1 MKKNNKQGDERE
13 NIWRQDATLDT
24 DLKLS
29 DETNLVV

>member
-13 NIWRQDATLDT
+13 YLEARCYLDT